1 MRKLFYIVLGIV
13 MMHSCKNAPQA
24 DEAEVGD
31 PIEIE
36 ASSNDSSKWLIDT
49 TLSAITF
56 IGSKPTASHHGL
68 FKVREGK
75 VEVDSAG
82 NLKSGNFIISI
93 PSLEVTD
100 LDPES
105 NLKLAKHLLSNEFFD
120 ASKHPEASFQIVT
133 VLPYTPDSFSS
144 EKIFTKNPTHIITG
158 NLRLRD
164 STKSI
169 RFPARIY
176 MTENAMTAQ
185 ANFNIDRTLWGLSYG
200 NDKSLGDRFIS
211 PIVNIGL
218 EIRTK

>member
-1 MRKLFYIVLGIV
+1 MLLL
-13 MMHSCKNAPQA
+13 SCKNAPEA

-31 PIEIE
+31 PIFVETT
-36 ASSNDSSKWLIDT
+36 ASDSLEWVIDT
-49 TLSAITF
+49 TLSTITF
-56 IGSKPTASHHGL
+56 VGSKPTASHHGQ

-93 PSLEVTD
+93 PSLQVTD

-105 NLKLAKHLLSNEFFD
+105 NMKLAKHLLSNEFFD
-120 ASKHPEASFQIVT
+120 ADKHPEASFQVVN

-164 STKSI
+164 STKSV

-176 MTENAMTAQ
+176 ITENAMTAQ